1 MAAAPGRLS
10 RTRSIT
16 GMLIVTVVMA
26 CLWPA
31 PAGAESPADAWNRLM
46 DAAREAY
53 HAGRYGEGVRFA
65 EEALE
70 IVRTTLG
77 ERDERTLT
85 TLNDLA
91 LLYQGQGR
99 YGEAEPLL
107 VQVLERRREVLGA
120 DHLHTLTGLNNL
132 AALYRVQGRYGEA
145 EPLFEQVLEES
156 RENLLLLCHKGLPI
170 LGA

>member
-1 MAAAPGRLS
+1 MAAAPRRFIQTCS
-10 RTRSIT
+10 ST
-16 GMLIVTVVMA
+16 GMLIATIVMAVMA

-46 DAAREAY
+46 ESAGEAY

-70 IVRTTLG
+70 IVRTNLG

-85 TLNDLA
+85 TLNNLA

-107 VQVLERRREVLGA
+107 VQVLERRRESLGA
-120 DHLHTLTGLNNL
+120 NHLHTLTGVNNL
-132 AALYRVQGRYGEA
+132 
-145 EPLFEQVLEES
+145 VL
-156 RENLLLLCHKGLPI
+156 CQ
-170 LGA
+170 A